1 MFYEIISAGLR
12 RNRRII
18 LPCYEGETPSIEL
31 NWRRGFWVSG
41 KTNGNKSCVLNT
53 ARREMFKGTTK
64 RVVMR
69 KQQHAPT
76 ITDSV
81 KTLK

>member
-1 MFYEIISAGLR
+1 MGQKFLKRISDADKALPPARMGSSSIQL
-12 RNRRII
+12 NRTGGVAFGRV
-18 LPCYEGETPSIEL
+18 E
-31 NWRRGFWVSG
+31 
-41 KTNGNKSCVLNT
+41 KTDGNKSCVLNT
-53 ARREMFKGTTK
+53 ARREVFKGTTK

>member
-1 MFYEIISAGLR
+1 VDEKFLKRVRHTAKALSPARMGSSSIQL
-12 RNRRII
+12 NRT
-18 LPCYEGETPSIEL
+18 EGVAFGRVE
-31 NWRRGFWVSG
+31 
-41 KTNGNKSCVLNT
+41 KTDGNKSCVLNT

-64 RVVMR
+64 RIAMR

-76 ITDSV
+76 ITDSM